1 MAKWMDA
8 QDSAQTWGEPMG
20 CLHRPLSLRHYYL
33 PKEEEIT
40 VLPPLSAKQMGNRPE
55 GYLPGRFA
63 GTEPGPHSTRATE
76 QLAYWSSWSL
86 ADTEPGTV
94 SW

>member
-1 MAKWMDA
+1 MHKT
-8 QDSAQTWGEPMG
+8 QLKPGENRWGVCIPDG
-20 CLHRPLSLRHYYL
+20 VSLSLRHYHL
-33 PKEEEIT
+33 PKEEIT
-40 VLPPLSAKQMGNRPE
+40 GLPPLSAKQMGNRPE
-55 GYLPGRFA
+55 GCLPGRFE

-76 QLAYWSSWSL
+76 QLAYWSFWSL